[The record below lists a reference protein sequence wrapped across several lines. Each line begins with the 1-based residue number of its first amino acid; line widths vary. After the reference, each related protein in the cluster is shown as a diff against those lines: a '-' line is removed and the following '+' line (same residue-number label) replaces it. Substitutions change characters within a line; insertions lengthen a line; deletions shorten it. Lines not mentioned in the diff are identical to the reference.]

1 MKNEINRALV
11 AKKARIFV
19 LAAAMICAV
28 SMAANNKVSGVIKDA
43 ADKTALIGVNV
54 SLKQG
59 DQQVS
64 GTVTDAHGKFSLEAE
79 TGEFV
84 LECSYIGYEPIGMS
98 LAINGNIHLGTIE
111 MNEASTELSEV
122 VVEGDAVIQKVDRQI
137 LLPNKEQLGASSDGM
152 SLLQNLQ
159 IPRIVVNPADNTVKT
174 LANQDV
180 QLRINGIE
188 ASSSEVMAINPKD
201 VIRIEY
207 HDQPGVRF
215 NGAAAVINYI
225 VRHRDTG
232 GNLMLNASNG
242 VTMPGWGEYHLAG
255 KVNFGKSSFS
265 LMTHYS
271 PRDVYWTR
279 TNSETYN
286 FSTGTIEN
294 REVGE
299 PTRFKMNPVNIGL
312 TYTWTNGEKNMLQ
325 IALRDF
331 MNFTPHSKTNRDSRL
346 YQATDSFAIHD
357 HESTQSISPSLDI
370 YYEHNLPDDNHLYF
384 DVVGTYI
391 NSSNDRRFE
400 QTPLG
405 ETDSLNGA
413 PENFNFWG
421 EEEARQP
428 YLLRSNLIV
437 DRRLRRTD
445 VLSRVRGNKYSL
457 IGEAIYEKDWE
468 NIALTVGVRHNQQWV
483 ENTYFANANAN
494 ANVSML
500 TAETYAFAEMQ
511 QRVKQFSYA
520 VGIGAM
526 HTYIEQAGQKQ
537 SNWIARPQ
545 LTMSYDFGK
554 GVFWKYKGYVSGYQ
568 PSLSAMS
575 DVAQQ
580 IDKYQIRQGN
590 PNLKPVMFVA
600 NEMQLSWQ
608 SKYVNLNLWANYSYD
623 HKPIMD
629 ETYEQLI
636 DGQSYVIRTYANHR
650 GFHRLQVAPSVQVRL
665 LNNSLIFTVAPFA
678 NYYVS
683 LGNSY
688 THKHFNPGVRASFMG
703 MYNGWQF
710 FGEVTTRSNNLWG
723 ETLEYGEFYHHIGVG
738 YNADIRGPHR
748 NQGTASHG
756 VSSWGFRAML
766 MNPFSVKGYSIE
778 TKDLSALAPNTQH
791 AEMRD
796 FRQMLILNFH
806 CNLDFGTQRRDSGK
820 RINNEDKENGILS
833 GTK

>member
-1 MKNEINRALV
+1 
-11 AKKARIFV
+11 
-19 LAAAMICAV
+19 
-28 SMAANNKVSGVIKDA
+28 
-43 ADKTALIGVNV
+43 
-54 SLKQG
+54 
-59 DQQVS
+59 
-64 GTVTDAHGKFSLEAE
+64 
-79 TGEFV
+79 
-84 LECSYIGYEPIGMS
+84 
-98 LAINGNIHLGTIE
+98 
-111 MNEASTELSEV
+111 
-122 VVEGDAVIQKVDRQI
+122 
-137 LLPNKEQLGASSDGM
+137 
-152 SLLQNLQ
+152 LQ

-188 ASSSEVMAINPKD
+188 ASNSEVMAINPKD

-225 VRHRDTG
+225 VKHRDTG

-242 VTMPGWGEYHLAG
+242 VTMPGWGEYHLSG

-271 PRDVYWTR
+271 PRDIYWTR
-279 TNSETYN
+279 TNAETYN

-294 REVGE
+294 CEVGE
-299 PTRFKMNPVNIGL
+299 PTRFKMNPMNIAL
-312 TYTWTNGEKNMLQ
+312 TYNWTNGEKNMLQ
-325 IALRDF
+325 ISLRDN
-331 MNFTPHSKTNRDSRL
+331 MNFTPYAQSNRDTYL
-346 YQATDSFAIHD
+346 YQGTDSFAIHD
-357 HESTQSISPSLDI
+357 HESSKSISPSLDI
-370 YYEHNLPDDNHLYF
+370 YYEHNLPDDHHLYF
-384 DVVGTYI
+384 DLVGTYI

-400 QTPLG
+400 QLPLG
-405 ETDSLNGA
+405 ETIADT
-413 PENFNFWG
+413 
-421 EEEARQP
+421 
-428 YLLRSNLIV
+428 
-437 DRRLRRTD
+437 TD
-445 VLSRVRGNKYSL
+445 VTSRVRGNKYSL

-468 NIALTVGVRHNQQWV
+468 NIALTVGVRHNQQWM
-483 ENTYFANANAN
+483 ENTYLGSASATVN
-494 ANVSML
+494 MT
-500 TAETYAFAEMQ
+500 TAETYAFAEVQ

-526 HTYIEQAGQKQ
+526 HTYIEQGGQKS

-545 LTMSYDFGK
+545 LTLSYDFGK

-608 SKYVNLNLWANYSYD
+608 SKHVNLNLWANYSYD
-623 HKPIMD
+623 HKPIME

-636 DGQSYVIRTYANHR
+636 DGQSYAIRTYANHR

-665 LNNSLIFTVAPFA
+665 LQNKLIFTVAPFA

-723 ETLEYGEFYHHIGVG
+723 ETLEYGEFYHHIGLG
-738 YNADIRGPHR
+738 YNADK
-748 NQGTASHG
+748 
-756 VSSWGFRAML
+756 WGFRAML

-778 TKDLSALAPNTQH
+778 TKELSALAPNTQH

-806 CNLDFGTQRRDSGK
+806 CNLDFGIQRRDSGK

>member
-1 MKNEINRALV
+1 
-11 AKKARIFV
+11 
-19 LAAAMICAV
+19 
-28 SMAANNKVSGVIKDA
+28 
-43 ADKTALIGVNV
+43 
-54 SLKQG
+54 
-59 DQQVS
+59 
-64 GTVTDAHGKFSLEAE
+64 
-79 TGEFV
+79 
-84 LECSYIGYEPIGMS
+84 
-98 LAINGNIHLGTIE
+98 
-111 MNEASTELSEV
+111 
-122 VVEGDAVIQKVDRQI
+122 
-137 LLPNKEQLGASSDGM
+137 
-152 SLLQNLQ
+152 
-159 IPRIVVNPADNTVKT
+159 
-174 LANQDV
+174 
-180 QLRINGIE
+180 
-188 ASSSEVMAINPKD
+188 
-201 VIRIEY
+201 
-207 HDQPGVRF
+207 
-215 NGAAAVINYI
+215 
-225 VRHRDTG
+225 
-232 GNLMLNASNG
+232 
-242 VTMPGWGEYHLAG
+242 MP
-255 KVNFGKSSFS
+255 S
-265 LMTHYS
+265 
-271 PRDVYWTR
+271 
-279 TNSETYN
+279 
-286 FSTGTIEN
+286 
-294 REVGE
+294 
-299 PTRFKMNPVNIGL
+299 
-312 TYTWTNGEKNMLQ
+312 
-325 IALRDF
+325 
-331 MNFTPHSKTNRDSRL
+331 
-346 YQATDSFAIHD
+346 
-357 HESTQSISPSLDI
+357 
-370 YYEHNLPDDNHLYF
+370 YF

-400 QTPLG
+400 QLPLG
-405 ETDSLNGA
+405 ETVADT
-413 PENFNFWG
+413 
-421 EEEARQP
+421 
-428 YLLRSNLIV
+428 
-437 DRRLRRTD
+437 TD
-445 VLSRVRGNKYSL
+445 VLSRVKGNKYSL

-468 NIALTVGVRHNQQWV
+468 NIGLTVGVRHNQQWV
-483 ENTYFANANAN
+483 ENTYLGSADATVN
-494 ANVSML
+494 MT
-500 TAETYAFAEMQ
+500 TAETYAFAEVQ

-590 PNLKPVMFVA
+590 PDLKPVMFVA

-608 SKYVNLNLWANYSYD
+608 SKHVNLNLWANYSYD

-636 DGQSYVIRTYANHR
+636 DGQSYAVRTYANHR
-650 GFHRLQVAPSVQVRL
+650 GFHRLQVAPSVQVRV

-688 THKHFNPGVRASFMG
+688 THKHFNPGVRASIMG

-723 ETLEYGEFYHHIGVG
+723 ETLEYGEFYHHIGLG
-738 YNADIRGPHR
+738 YNADK
-748 NQGTASHG
+748 
-756 VSSWGFRAML
+756 WGFRAML

>member
-1 MKNEINRALV
+1 MQTKY
-11 AKKARIFV
+11 FV

-64 GTVTDAHGKFSLEAE
+64 GTVTDAHGKFSLAAE

-98 LAINGNIHLGTIE
+98 LTVSGNTHLGTIE

-159 IPRIVVNPADNTVKT
+159 IPRIVVNPVENSVKT
-174 LANQDV
+174 LANQEV

-207 HDQPGVRF
+207 HDQPGVRY

-225 VRHRDTG
+225 VKHRDTG

-242 VTMPGWGEYHLAG
+242 VTMSGWGEYHLSG

-265 LMTHYS
+265 LLTHYS
-271 PRDVYWTR
+271 PRDIYWTR
-279 TNSETYN
+279 TNAETYN

-299 PTRFKMNPVNIGL
+299 PTRFKGNPVNLGL
-312 TYTWTNGEKNMLQ
+312 SYNWTNGEKNMLQ
-325 IALRDF
+325 IALRDNMLF
-331 MNFTPHSKTNRDSRL
+331 MPHSETNRDSYL
-346 YQATDSFAIHD
+346 YQGTDSFAIHD

-370 YYEHNLPDDNHLYF
+370 YYEHNLPNDHHLYF
-384 DVVGTYI
+384 NLVGTYI

-405 ETDSLNGA
+405 ETVADT
-413 PENFNFWG
+413 
-421 EEEARQP
+421 
-428 YLLRSNLIV
+428 
-437 DRRLRRTD
+437 TD
-445 VLSRVRGNKYSL
+445 VTSRVRGNKYSL

-468 NIALTVGVRHNQQWV
+468 NIGLTVGVRHNQQWV
-483 ENTYFANANAN
+483 ENTYLGSADATVN
-494 ANVSML
+494 MT
-500 TAETYAFAEMQ
+500 TAETYAFAEVQ
-511 QRVKQFSYA
+511 LRVKQFSYA

-526 HTYIEQAGQKQ
+526 HTYIEQGGQKS

-545 LTMSYDFGK
+545 LTLSYDFGK

-608 SKYVNLNLWANYSYD
+608 SKYVNLNIWANYSYD
-623 HKPIMD
+623 HKPIME

-636 DGQSYVIRTYANHR
+636 DGQAYAIRTYANHR

-665 LNNSLIFTVAPFA
+665 LQNKLIFTVAPFA

-710 FGEVTTRSNNLWG
+710 FGEVTTRYNNLWG
-723 ETLEYGEFYHHIGVG
+723 ETLEYGEFYHQIGVG
-738 YNADIRGPHR
+738 YNADK
-748 NQGTASHG
+748 
-756 VSSWGFRAML
+756 WGFRAML

-806 CNLDFGTQRRDSGK
+806 CNLDFGTQRRENGK

>member
-1 MKNEINRALV
+1 MKNEINRALA

-43 ADKTALIGVNV
+43 ADKSALIGVNV

-64 GTVTDAHGKFSLEAE
+64 GTVTDAHGRFSLETE

-98 LAINGNIHLGTIE
+98 LTVNGNINLGTIE

-174 LANQDV
+174 LANQEV

-207 HDQPGVRF
+207 HDQPGVRY

-225 VRHRDTG
+225 VKHRDTG

-242 VTMPGWGEYHLAG
+242 VTMPGWGEYHLSG

-279 TNSETYN
+279 TNAETYN

-312 TYTWTNGEKNMLQ
+312 TYNWTNGEKNMLN
-325 IALRDF
+325 ITLRDF
-331 MNFTPHSKTNRDSRL
+331 MKFTPQSETNRDSYL
-346 YQATDSFAIHD
+346 YQGTDSFAIHD

-400 QTPLG
+400 QLPLG
-405 ETDSLNGA
+405 ETVADT
-413 PENFNFWG
+413 
-421 EEEARQP
+421 
-428 YLLRSNLIV
+428 
-437 DRRLRRTD
+437 TD
-445 VLSRVRGNKYSL
+445 VTSRVRGNKYSL

-468 NIALTVGVRHNQQWV
+468 NIGLTVGVRHNQQWV
-483 ENTYFANANAN
+483 ENTYLGSADATVN
-494 ANVSML
+494 MT
-500 TAETYAFAEMQ
+500 TAETYAFAEVQ

-545 LTMSYDFGK
+545 LTLSYDFGK

-608 SKYVNLNLWANYSYD
+608 SKYVNLNIWANYSYD

-636 DGQSYVIRTYANHR
+636 DGQAYAIRTYANHR

-665 LNNSLIFTVAPFA
+665 LQNKLIFTVAPFA

-738 YNADIRGPHR
+738 YNADK
-748 NQGTASHG
+748 
-756 VSSWGFRAML
+756 WGFRAML

>member
-1 MKNEINRALV
+1 MQTKY
-11 AKKARIFV
+11 FV
-19 LAAAMICAV
+19 LAAAMVCAV

-64 GTVTDAHGKFSLEAE
+64 GTVTDAHGKFSLETE

-98 LAINGNIHLGTIE
+98 LTVSGNTHLGTIE

-159 IPRIVVNPADNTVKT
+159 IPRIVVNPVENSVKT
-174 LANQDV
+174 LANQEV

-188 ASSSEVMAINPKD
+188 ASNSEVMAINPKD

-207 HDQPGVRF
+207 HDQPGVRY

-225 VRHRDTG
+225 VKHRDTG

-242 VTMPGWGEYHLAG
+242 VTMSGWGEYHLSG

-271 PRDVYWTR
+271 PRDIYWTR
-279 TNSETYN
+279 TNAETYN

-299 PTRFKMNPVNIGL
+299 PTRFKGNPVNLGL
-312 TYTWTNGEKNMLQ
+312 SYNWTNGEKNMLQ
-325 IALRDF
+325 IALRDNMLF
-331 MNFTPHSKTNRDSRL
+331 MPQSETNRDSYL
-346 YQATDSFAIHD
+346 YQGTDSFAIHD

-400 QTPLG
+400 QLPLG
-405 ETDSLNGA
+405 ETVADT
-413 PENFNFWG
+413 
-421 EEEARQP
+421 
-428 YLLRSNLIV
+428 
-437 DRRLRRTD
+437 TD
-445 VLSRVRGNKYSL
+445 VTSRVRGKKYSL

-468 NIALTVGVRHNQQWV
+468 NIGLTVGVRHNQQWV
-483 ENTYFANANAN
+483 ENTYLGSADATVN
-494 ANVSML
+494 MT
-500 TAETYAFAEMQ
+500 TAETYAFAEVQ

-526 HTYIEQAGQKQ
+526 HTYIEQGGQKS

-545 LTMSYDFGK
+545 LTLSYDFGK

-608 SKYVNLNLWANYSYD
+608 SKYVNLNIWANYSYD
-623 HKPIMD
+623 HKPIME

-636 DGQSYVIRTYANHR
+636 DGQAYAIRTYANHR

-665 LNNSLIFTVAPFA
+665 LQNKLIFTVAPFA

-710 FGEVTTRSNNLWG
+710 FGEVTTRYNNLWG
-723 ETLEYGEFYHHIGVG
+723 ETLEYGEFYHQIGVG
-738 YNADIRGPHR
+738 YNADK
-748 NQGTASHG
+748 
-756 VSSWGFRAML
+756 WGFRAML

-806 CNLDFGTQRRDSGK
+806 CNLDFGTQRRENGK

-833 GTK
+833 GSK

>member
-1 MKNEINRALV
+1 MKNEINRALA

-43 ADKTALIGVNV
+43 ADKSALIGVNV

-98 LAINGNIHLGTIE
+98 LAVNGNIHLGTIE

-174 LANQDV
+174 LANQEV

-207 HDQPGVRF
+207 HDQPGVRY

-225 VRHRDTG
+225 VKHRDTG

-279 TNSETYN
+279 TNAETYN

-299 PTRFKMNPVNIGL
+299 PTRFKMHPMNIGL
-312 TYTWTNGEKNMLQ
+312 TYNWTNGEKNRVN
-325 IALRDF
+325 ITLRDF
-331 MNFTPHSKTNRDSRL
+331 MKFTPQSKTNRDSYL
-346 YQATDSFAIHD
+346 YQGTDSFAIHD
-357 HESTQSISPSLDI
+357 HESSKSISPSLDI

-384 DVVGTYI
+384 DMVGTYI

-400 QTPLG
+400 QLPLG
-405 ETDSLNGA
+405 ETVADT
-413 PENFNFWG
+413 
-421 EEEARQP
+421 
-428 YLLRSNLIV
+428 
-437 DRRLRRTD
+437 TD
-445 VLSRVRGNKYSL
+445 VTSRVRGNKYSL

-468 NIALTVGVRHNQQWV
+468 NIGLTVGVRHNQQWV
-483 ENTYFANANAN
+483 ENTYLGSADATVN
-494 ANVSML
+494 MT
-500 TAETYAFAEMQ
+500 TAETYAFAEVQ

-526 HTYIEQAGQKQ
+526 HTYIEQGGQKS

-608 SKYVNLNLWANYSYD
+608 SKYVNLNIWANYSYD

-636 DGQSYVIRTYANHR
+636 DGQSYAIRTYANHR

-665 LNNSLIFTVAPFA
+665 LQNKLIFTVAPFA

-738 YNADIRGPHR
+738 YNADK
-748 NQGTASHG
+748 
-756 VSSWGFRAML
+756 WGFRAML

-778 TKDLSALAPNTQH
+778 TKDLSARAPNTQH